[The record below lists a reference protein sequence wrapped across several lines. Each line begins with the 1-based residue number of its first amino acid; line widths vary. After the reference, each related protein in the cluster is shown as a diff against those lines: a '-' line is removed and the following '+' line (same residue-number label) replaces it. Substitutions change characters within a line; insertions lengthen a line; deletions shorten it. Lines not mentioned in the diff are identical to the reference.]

1 MAGHVA
7 SSTAGTGTGDGV
19 GAGVTVLFQLNRSP
33 PPESEAFSRG
43 MLAGIGWLCNL
54 AGDGCSTVKPGPAE
68 VVVRRRGLPTF
79 LCCPAV
85 HSTPSRVH
93 LAHLGSFRFRR

>member
-19 GAGVTVLFQLNRSP
+19 GAGVTMLFQPNRSP
-33 PPESEAFSRG
+33 PPESEAFSRD
-43 MLAGIGWLCNL
+43 MPAWIDWLCNL
-54 AGDGCSTVKPGPAE
+54 TGDGCSTVKPGLVE
-68 VVVRRRGLPTF
+68 VVARRRGLPTF

-85 HSTPSRVH
+85 HSTPRSVH